1 MCRFRYV
8 HIYICI
14 YYTISFFLSC
24 SLAFFLSLWA
34 RSRVCLCMAHYY
46 YVFFFIFY
54 FFLLFSFFPC
64 SVFSVLFHSS
74 LLCLPEPNW
83 TKLNV
88 NLSAFLSLSHRVFTL
103 FHSMVCVMINTY
115 LNYLHAH
122 TKQKINRRQSGR
134 RSVSRLCSFAFGL
147 FFKKSI
153 CGPLLHTFPIFCTI
167 MCETPKK
174 HKFIDSKHGTN
185 DSRTK

>member
-1 MCRFRYV
+1 MSAFARVFVYG
-8 HIYICI
+8 
-14 YYTISFFLSC
+14 
-24 SLAFFLSLWA
+24 SLLL
-34 RSRVCLCMAHYY
+34 CLLLYLL
-46 YVFFFIFY
+46 F

-167 MCETPKK
+167 KCETPKK
-174 HKFIDSKHGTN
+174 HKFIDSKTFPKNTAQMTAERNENPSTAHRLTCAQFN
-185 DSRTK
+185 AAMKREKKH